1 MATSTGDATMSLSVA
16 RMLLLCALLTLTT
29 ALDHTHVNNLSS
41 KDICATTSYFIWLPG
56 WVGTGSSQFVQ
67 RKIPAHNSD
76 VDEYNTVDQVRVE
89 MWVLAAGQSCAD
101 ATGVHST
108 ISIGSDNSV
117 TAQDNADGQGVDV
130 FNAGTD
136 NKLQGLA
143 FTIYNAPTF
152 ASAAPSDTLPDTARL
167 ATLQDATNPH
177 LNLGSVLAANAV
189 ALLVDGWITGSNGQF
204 ASGTSDRTDLNA
216 KLGILDM
223 TQPVD
228 GDGLGPDP
236 DVDEVPLNADPNG
249 GLAAYINTALP
260 PAALAARGATFA
272 PYPGTKQAGLIKDII
287 SEWTL
292 TQIDNGLGQKTLI
305 GPTSDNPYR
314 IDLQTNGAFPQQ
326 FKDENGNPITVSCYQ
341 VAVQIGNQVYAAAIV
356 PAGQFVSAGGVRKAL
371 YNSFSQSKMVSF
383 IPAPKRY
390 NGVYK
395 WVIAIGAG
403 AAAAFTLI
411 GSG

>member
-1 MATSTGDATMSLSVA
+1 
-16 RMLLLCALLTLTT
+16 
-29 ALDHTHVNNLSS
+29 
-41 KDICATTSYFIWLPG
+41 
-56 WVGTGSSQFVQ
+56 
-67 RKIPAHNSD
+67 
-76 VDEYNTVDQVRVE
+76 

-101 ATGVHST
+101 ATGVHNT

-117 TAQDNADGQGVDV
+117 TAKDNADGQGVDV
-130 FNAGTD
+130 FNAGT
-136 NKLQGLA
+136 NNQLQGLA

-189 ALLVDGWITGSNGQF
+189 ALLVDGWITGSNGKF
-204 ASGTSDRTDLNA
+204 ASGTSDRTDLNT

-223 TQPVD
+223 AQPVD

-236 DVDEVPLNADPNG
+236 DVDEVPSSTDPNG
-249 GLAAYINTALP
+249 QLAAYLNTALP
-260 PAALAARGATFA
+260 PAVLAARGATFA

-292 TQIDNGLGQKTLI
+292 TQIDSGLGQKTLI

-326 FKDENGNPITVSCYQ
+326 FKDESGNPITVLCYQ

-371 YNSFSQSKMVSF
+371 YNSFSQGKMTYF

-403 AAAAFTLI
+403 AAAVFTLI
-411 GSG
+411 GNG